1 MLARVIIIAYLLAHD
16 AQGWEILTATLDP
29 PTTPILE
36 GEDVT
41 AKVTCIIK
49 QTLDKIYSHITVLH
63 MYLKLISLIANS
75 FRL

>member
-1 MLARVIIIAYLLAHD
+1 MLPRVIILAHLLAHS

-36 GEDVT
+36 GKDVI

-49 QTLDKIYSHITVLH
+49 QTTDYIYICYTSENSITYVFL
-63 MYLKLISLIANS
+63 S
-75 FRL
+75 